1 MKNTT
6 AKSGASASST
16 KDDIE
21 VQHCIADVNEDI
33 TELITNELKTGHAAK
48 MTTELSI
55 KMANEEWL
63 VAKKVDQRQMYLAF
77 KHKANYSLLDITDEV
92 DKVMASEFKNI
103 CLPP

>member
-1 MKNTT
+1 MFF
-6 AKSGASASST
+6 
-16 KDDIE
+16 
-21 VQHCIADVNEDI
+21 
-33 TELITNELKTGHAAK
+33 TEQGHSAK
-48 MTTELSI
+48 MTTELSV

-63 VAKKVDQRQMYLAF
+63 VARNVDQRQMYMAF